1 MVSTT
6 LIDPLRYQQLANKL
20 DIQDIMS
27 SDQPRAEKKLPSI
40 NELQNK
46 QYELKVK
53 EFFLG
58 KEEPSSSSSII
69 LPPVDAYSQQ
79 TIRLTIVS
87 EKIMTWF
94 VISIF
99 LFP

>member
-1 MVSTT
+1 MASATS
-6 LIDPLRYQQLANKL
+6 IDPQRYQQLANKL

-27 SDQPRAEKKLPSI
+27 SDQPRPEKKLPTI

-58 KEEPSSSSSII
+58 KEEPSSSSGII
-69 LPPVDAYSQQ
+69 LPPIDAYSQQ
-79 TIRLTIVS
+79 TIRISIVS

-94 VISIF
+94 VISSF
-99 LFP
+99 F